1 MSTEIDDR
9 RQLLLR
15 QRLAGARRSR
25 AAVPRLDLS
34 AELPLSFGQRRLW
47 FLDRYD
53 GTATDNLV
61 PIVLGLTGAL
71 DAAALGRAWDR
82 LVRRQQVLRTHY
94 RSTGGEP
101 VQWIAPDGP
110 RLELTD
116 LGAADDPEQAAAEL
130 AERLAARPLPLAEGA
145 AARIHLLRLAADR
158 HVLVAVFHHIA
169 FDGWS
174 ESVFWSELSAF
185 YREET
190 GAGPALLPELPV
202 QYAEYAAWQR
212 QRFDDGRMAAATA
225 YWTDRLAG
233 VTPLELPADRPRPDV
248 RGPASGPAGS
258 PSPRSRPTPSAHSPW
273 STAPPRSPCC

>member
-9 RQLLLR
+9 RQSLLR

-25 AAVPRLDLS
+25 TAVPRLDLS

-53 GTATDNLV
+53 ESATDNLV
-61 PIVLGLTGAL
+61 PIVLRLTGPL

-82 LVRRQQVLRTHY
+82 LVERHLVLRTRY
-94 RSTGGEP
+94 RATGDEP

-116 LGAADDPEQAAAEL
+116 LAAAEDPERAAQEL
-130 AERLAARPLPLAEGA
+130 AERLAARPLPLSGGA
-145 AARIHLLRLAADR
+145 VARIRLLRTAADR
-158 HVLVAVFHHIA
+158 HLLVAVFHHIA

-174 ESVFWSELSAF
+174 EPVFWSELSAF

-190 GAGPALLPELPV
+190 GTGAAALPELPV

-212 QRFDDGRMAAATA
+212 QRFDEGRAA
-225 YWTDRLAG
+225 
-233 VTPLELPADRPRPDV
+233 
-248 RGPASGPAGS
+248 
-258 PSPRSRPTPSAHSPW
+258 
-273 STAPPRSPCC
+273 